1 MSRSRTAHQS
11 VRSTGS
17 AGSARWP
24 IRWAA
29 AALCVTGAVA
39 ACSAPEPPTPPPSAP
54 TTSAPGGDS
63 RDSGEVSPRPDAD
76 LAELLGSG
84 LDERSGGAFGDERM
98 SFFAAG
104 AGPVSDFVQ
113 VDYPRGSASQT
124 VEREDGAAGGGAQ
137 SYWALGQPLQEA
149 YLRYWVWFAPD
160 FDFVKGGKLPGLY
173 GGEHTSGGDI
183 PDGTNGFSTRYM
195 WRADGKGEVY
205 AYLPSSVDHGSSLG
219 RGTWTFPR
227 GRWAC
232 LEQRVHLNEP
242 GRADGVID
250 VWFEG
255 TQVLHADSLTFRTTP
270 DLQIDGLFFS
280 TFFGGGDSS
289 WASPKDQVARFGG
302 FAISPRQI
310 GCDRS

>member
-1 MSRSRTAHQS
+1 MSRSRAAGRTAH
-11 VRSTGS
+11 RSARGS
-17 AGSARWP
+17 RWP

-29 AALCVTGAVA
+29 VALCVTGAVA
-39 ACSAPEPPTPPPSAP
+39 ACSAPEPPAPPPSAP
-54 TTSAPGGDS
+54 TTSVPGGDS
-63 RDSGEVSPRPDAD
+63 GADSGKVRPRPDAD

-84 LDERSGGAFGDERM
+84 LDERSGGQFGDERL
-98 SFFAAG
+98 SFYAAG

-113 VDYPRGSASQT
+113 VDYPQGSASQT

-149 YLRYWVWFAPD
+149 YLRYWVWFPQD

-195 WRADGKGEVY
+195 WRADGQGEVY

-219 RGTWTFPR
+219 RGAWTFPR

-250 VWFEG
+250 VWFDG